1 VGRVEPVEILT
12 LIALLV
18 GVSWFVLTLIEEE
31 ESTGPLLR
39 VRAATLGRKA
49 SRALLDAGRRLRDR
63 WARMRSSAGSRLEIG
78 EWARPRRMTRAVP
91 ASGRGSFRLR
101 ALLELLLLVILI
113 GAVVAGAVAGAAWG
127 MGRLLLD

>member
-1 VGRVEPVEILT
+1 MEILT
-12 LIALLV
+12 LIALLA

-49 SRALLDAGRRLRDR
+49 SRALLDLDRRLRDR

-78 EWARPRRMTRAVP
+78 EWARPRRRTRAVS
-91 ASGRGSFRLR
+91 ASGSGSSRVR
-101 ALLELLLLVILI
+101 ALIELVLLVFLI
-113 GAVVAGAVAGAAWG
+113 GAVVAGAIAGAAWG